1 MSYKLNRERK
11 EEYNSEERWQKSDEA
26 QQFSEDRAQLL
37 DIIREMIDLEFERRG
52 MKTKG
57 NHHPENPPPESMGLE
72 SFDCKPPR
80 RSLWQ
85 CIVRLFTA

>member
-1 MSYKLNRERK
+1 
-11 EEYNSEERWQKSDEA
+11 
-26 QQFSEDRAQLL
+26 
-37 DIIREMIDLEFERRG
+37 MIDLEFERRG

-72 SFDCKPPR
+72 SLDCKPPR
-80 RSLWQ
+80 CSLWQ

>member
-1 MSYKLNRERK
+1 
-11 EEYNSEERWQKSDEA
+11 
-26 QQFSEDRAQLL
+26 
-37 DIIREMIDLEFERRG
+37 MIDLEFERRG

-57 NHHPENPPPESMGLE
+57 NYNPENPPPESMGLE
-72 SFDCKPPR
+72 SPYCKPPR